1 MTGMLISFF
10 LHPFVLSMVLGVLVF
25 VFTYIR
31 LPGIMEFF
39 KEKTL
44 RSQGDVLKIMEM
56 MMMATKPEKVVLW
69 LWVMGLCLGFMVFLL
84 LWPHFLFGLA
94 FGAVAFLASWLGAG
108 KIMKAIWEKRCDQ
121 VVEQMVEGLTIM
133 TNGVKVGLSVTQSM
147 DRVIKGMGSGP
158 LVQEF
163 QLALNKVHLG
173 MSVEDA
179 LNEMGERIDRPDAM
193 MMVTAIN
200 ILKETGGNIA
210 ETLSMIADTIR
221 DRQKVENKIK
231 ALTAMGTM
239 QAQIISAVPLLL
251 LVVMFFTN
259 KQYAVLMLSTPLGW
273 VSLGIILILIVLGG
287 FLMKKAVTI
296 AV

>member
-1 MTGMLISFF
+1 MKEILSALF
-10 LHPFVLSMVLGVLVF
+10 LHPFVLSLILGLLVF
-25 VFTYIR
+25 VFVYIR
-31 LPGIMEFF
+31 LPGIRRFF
-39 KEKTL
+39 KTKTL
-44 RSQGDVLKIMEM
+44 NSQQEILKIMEM
-56 MMMATKPEKVVLW
+56 MMMNTPRDKVILYLW
-69 LWVMGLCLGFMVFLL
+69 LMGLALAFMVFLL
-84 LWPHFLFGLA
+84 LWPYFL
-94 FGAVAFLASWLGAG
+94 LGAG
-108 KIMKAIWEKRCDQ
+108 AGAMAFLMSWIGASKIMRGLWEKRSDQ

-133 TNGVKVGLSVTQSM
+133 TNGVRVGLSVTQSM
-147 DRVIKGMGSGP
+147 DRVIQGMGRGP
-158 LVQEF
+158 LIQEF
-163 QLALNKVHLG
+163 RLILNKVRLG
-173 MSVEDA
+173 MSVEEA
-179 LNEMGERIDRPDAM
+179 LNEMGERIDRPDVM

-210 ETLSMIADTIR
+210 ETLSVIAETIR

-259 KQYAVLMLSTPLGW
+259 KQYALLMLTTPLGW
-273 VSLGIILILIVLGG
+273 ISLAIILFLIILGG

>member
-1 MTGMLISFF
+1 MKEILSTLF
-10 LHPFVLSMVLGVLVF
+10 LHPFVLSLILGLLVF
-25 VFTYIR
+25 IFVYIR
-31 LPGIMEFF
+31 LPGMRRFF
-39 KEKTL
+39 KTKTL
-44 RSQGDVLKIMEM
+44 QSQEEVLKIMEM
-56 MMMATKPEKVVLW
+56 MMISTKPDKVVLW
-69 LWVMGLCLGFMVFLL
+69 LWIMGLGFGFMVFLV
-84 LWPHFLFGLA
+84 LWPYFLLGL
-94 FGAVAFLASWLGAG
+94 GAAAIAFLISWMGAG
-108 KIMKAIWEKRCDQ
+108 KIMKSLWEKRCDQ

-147 DRVIKGMGSGP
+147 DRVIKGMGKGP

-163 QLALNKVHLG
+163 RLVLNKVRLG
-173 MSVEDA
+173 MSVEEA
-179 LNEMGERIDRPDAM
+179 LNEMGERIDRADVM

-210 ETLSMIADTIR
+210 ETLSMIAETIR

-251 LVVMFFTN
+251 LLVMFFTN
-259 KQYAVLMLSTPLGW
+259 KQYALLMLTTPLGW
-273 VSLGIILILIVLGG
+273 ISLGIILFLIVLGG